1 MMKTA
6 LPTLYALSSTKKVK
20 QWSITVDGDDTMG
33 VIVVSHGYLDG
44 KIQTNSKEITKGKNL
59 GKKNA
64 TTPYTQAVADAQ
76 SMWNKKKDSQYIET
90 VPDKDFVPDIGLPM
104 LAQNFTK
111 RKHNIKYPAMVQPK
125 LNGVRCLA
133 KKISE
138 TEIRYL
144 SRKGKSFGIDNNTLQ
159 HLTPALLEVM
169 DINDEMDGEIFH
181 PEWTFQKILRN
192 VKKLRPSSKDLQ
204 YWLYDMADG
213 DFTSAANTPVFGARN
228 CQLRLN
234 LNILSPDNCNLI
246 YVETLYVDSEDDVYK
261 YHNDYIAKG
270 FEGIIIRNTEGLYKY
285 DHRSADLQKYKE
297 FIDEEFEIVGGT
309 EGTGLDKGCVI
320 FRVKNKDNHEFNVK
334 PKGTRES
341 RQEIL
346 QNIEKYI
353 GKELTVRYQELS
365 EDGVPIFPVGIAV
378 RDYE

>member
-1 MMKTA
+1 MKTEF
-6 LPTLYALSSTKKVK
+6 PILYALSSTKKVK
-20 QWSITVDGDDTMG
+20 QWSITVEGDDTLG
-33 VIVVSHGYLDG
+33 TIIVEHGYMGG

-59 GKKNA
+59 GKKNS

-90 VPDKDFVPDIGLPM
+90 VPDKDFVPDIRLPM
-104 LAQNFTK
+104 LAQSFNK
-111 RKHNIKYPAMVQPK
+111 RKHNIKYPAMAQPK

-133 KKISE
+133 KKISK

-159 HLTPALLEVM
+159 HLNNHLLDVLFVGE
-169 DINDEMDGEIFH
+169 EADGEIFH
-181 PEWTFQKILRN
+181 PNWTFQKILRN

-204 YWLYDMADG
+204 YWVYDVADETKTFNERVDRIEEIG
-213 DFTSAANTPVFGARN
+213 DVSTNVKDLEAVIIHNEA
-228 CQLRLN
+228 
-234 LNILSPDNCNLI
+234 
-246 YVETLYVDSEDDVYK
+246 DVYK
-261 YHNDYIAKG
+261 LHNKFVQNG
-270 FEGIIIRNTEGLYKY
+270 FEGAIIRNMDGLYKY

-309 EGTGLDKGCVI
+309 EGTGLDKGCII
-320 FRVKNKDNHEFNVK
+320 FRVKNKANHEFNVK